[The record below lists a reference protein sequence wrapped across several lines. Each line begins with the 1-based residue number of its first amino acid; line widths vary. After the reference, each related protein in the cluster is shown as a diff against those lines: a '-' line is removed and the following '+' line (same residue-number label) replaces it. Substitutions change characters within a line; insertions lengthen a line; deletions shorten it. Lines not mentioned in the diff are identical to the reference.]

1 MSKRSERLQLHA
13 TPEALER
20 WTSRAN
26 QLGLSVQLWIQVTLD
41 RASSSQVGQAMP
53 LDPELVERMLAVLND

>member
-1 MSKRSERLQLHA
+1 MKRTERLQLQA